1 MNKKESEEEPEGIKE
16 IKERYKE
23 EEREKKFYENLSEDE
38 KKIYLKMKEEGDK
51 AMWDLLSIMDKMRE
65 VDEVDEDGVKNEK

>member
-51 AMWDLLSIMDKMRE
+51 AMTDLLSIMDKMS
-65 VDEVDEDGVKNEK
+65 EVDEDGVKSEK